1 MGFSPS
7 IFHLNTPK
15 ICVCVISLTQ
25 FIYDHR
31 GTTGGNSQTYQY
43 YSPVCC
49 WRFAEGD
56 RWRRVSACNECLEL
70 LCWSWW
76 LLVKLSVRPHEC
88 QSPQDSDQ
96 QPSGEKREIIGFS
109 RKCNNNP
116 PKPQKCVS
124 VVKFEINHVK
134 RVIYCTKTPTS
145 HFFLEH
151 FMATEKGPVADW
163 KWISP
168 SKSTSSYDKYWI
180 FITVEHSLIIFIIF
194 KEGKKNIVE
203 QDWNDNHLRCK
214 NLSCKGHLRF

>member
-1 MGFSPS
+1 MPRA
-7 IFHLNTPK
+7 P
-15 ICVCVISLTQ
+15 
-25 FIYDHR
+25 
-31 GTTGGNSQTYQY
+31 
-43 YSPVCC
+43 
-49 WRFAEGD
+49 
-56 RWRRVSACNECLEL
+56 
-70 LCWSWW
+70 
-76 LLVKLSVRPHEC
+76 LLVMVITRETVCPTTWVPKSTR
-88 QSPQDSDQ
+88 QWSTTIW
-96 QPSGEKREIIGFS
+96 EKREIIGFS